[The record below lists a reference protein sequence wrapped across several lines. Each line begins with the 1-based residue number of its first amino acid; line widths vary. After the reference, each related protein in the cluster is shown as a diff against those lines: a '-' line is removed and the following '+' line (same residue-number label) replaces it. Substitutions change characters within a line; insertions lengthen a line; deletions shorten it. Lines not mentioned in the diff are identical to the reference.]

1 MLKKL
6 VLASVLSALVSVN
19 AYAASNDS
27 KAQSLSIAAV
37 NIPYIMNEIPQSKAA
52 TEALQKE
59 FAPRQQELVK
69 IEQEAQKI
77 DASMSKLSEDKKIE
91 AQRKLAQMRADY
103 QLKAQALQEDQRKRV
118 QQENIKLGSLVQK
131 AIDTIA
137 KERGLQLVLRGEAVA
152 YATNAADISSEVIA
166 RVKNMKNTNNGNKG
180 KK

>member
-1 MLKKL
+1 
-6 VLASVLSALVSVN
+6 
-19 AYAASNDS
+19 
-27 KAQSLSIAAV
+27 
-37 NIPYIMNEIPQSKAA
+37 
-52 TEALQKE
+52 
-59 FAPRQQELVK
+59 
-69 IEQEAQKI
+69 
-77 DASMSKLSEDKKIE
+77 
-91 AQRKLAQMRADY
+91 MRADY

-166 RVKNMKNTNNGNKG
+166 CVKNMKNTNNGNKG